1 MRVADASARSTPV
14 ALPQWYARFSL
25 EPAVVAADFAAS
37 RYGEDGNARVGPFT
51 VFRCADGC
59 DVATFGSTADPG
71 AVLFDGY
78 LFDRAATRRDL
89 GLDVNASDATI
100 AAAAYQRWGLDVFDR
115 LDGSYLIAIW
125 DPLQRRLLLGHDP
138 LGHHPVFYADRPDA
152 FWFTSNVLAM
162 PAAGVVPNEAD
173 RVSFAMAALLYWPA
187 AGHTFYQQVQRLRPG
202 HYLSVTADRAI
213 RETHYWSPWLDDD
226 EPGLT
231 EKQAWEQFE
240 PMIVD
245 AIGRCMELSPDS
257 IMLSGGLDSV
267 TIAALAADHS
277 RTNGSPLIRAV
288 SGRRDFPPSD
298 EEPMQTAVAAALR
311 MEHLVARES
320 EWIGTRSGV
329 DLSLDAVRELPG
341 PSRIYWAGPYMAFY
355 RFVAARGVSIALTG
369 SGGDNW
375 VSVGRRVRRARHA
388 PTAPRRARTTRAIVD
403 GHRWP
408 DVQGRRTPFALVR
421 RAATSSRLVLGVV
434 GAVAEGAIPSASGR
448 HCSA

>member
-1 MRVADASARSTPV
+1 M

-25 EPAVVAADFAAS
+25 EPAVVVADFAAS
-37 RYGEDGNARVGPFT
+37 RYGEDRNARVGPFT
-51 VFRCADGC
+51 VFRRADGC

-125 DPLQRRLLLGHDP
+125 DPLQRRLLLGHEP

-202 HYLSVTADRAI
+202 HYLAVAADRAI

-240 PMIVD
+240 PMLVD
-245 AIGRCMELSPDS
+245 AIGRCMELTPDS

-277 RTNGSPLIRAV
+277 RANGSPLIRAV

-341 PSRIYWAGPYMAFY
+341 SFAYLLGRPLHGVLSIRCG
-355 RFVAARGVSIALTG
+355 ARRQHRADGIWGRQLG
-369 SGGDNW
+369 QC
-375 VSVGRRVRRARHA
+375 GRRVRRARHA

-408 DVQGRRTPFALVR
+408 HVQGRRTPFALVR

-448 HCSA
+448 PLLCLTGCARIAR